1 MNKKVKNAKANEL
14 DGVKFKSKLE
24 QSVFRYL
31 KDKGYEFSYE
41 IDKIILQQS
50 FKPTTLF
57 LKKNKKKE
65 FIEDQTTIR
74 AITYTPDFLVKVNN
88 IDLYIEVK
96 GFKTDSYNIKVKL
109 FRKWL
114 EGKDNIVF
122 AEVTTLKEVEQA
134 LDYCKEL

>member
-1 MNKKVKNAKANEL
+1 MNKKVKNAKTNEYE
-14 DGVKFKSKLE
+14 GIKFKSKLE

-31 KDKGYEFSYE
+31 KDKKYEFTYE
-41 IDKIILQQS
+41 IDKIVLQQS

-57 LKKNKKKE
+57 LKKNKRKE
-65 FIEDQTTIR
+65 FIEDQVTIR
-74 AITYTPDFLVKVNN
+74 AITYTPDFIVKINN
-88 IDLYIEVK
+88 TNLYIEVK
-96 GFKTDSYNIKVKL
+96 GFKTDSYNIKVKM

-122 AEVTTLKEVEQA
+122 AEVTTLREVEKA